1 MNDDNEDNLDSDNYL
16 WDQSGEPDPEV
27 CELENL
33 LSRFAHDERQ
43 LGQRDRERP
52 RWHRI
57 AVAAA
62 VILMAAMAG
71 LYGYV
76 QFQGGGLSPRG
87 ASSVRLVAVDEDR
100 LLHEKEWFHATQSS
114 RRLRLENP
122 EAWLGEFTLDPGS
135 RLQARK
141 IRDELAQ
148 LYLHKGRMEAFVY
161 LDAHPRF
168 VQTQTPAT
176 NCVDLGCEYT
186 LTVDETGDSV
196 VVVTMGRVAFEN
208 NGREV
213 YVPHD
218 ATCRA
223 SKAHGAGTPR
233 YLDAP
238 QPLLLALDAFDSAHD
253 TRGSQRLEL
262 CKAVLAAVPATDRR
276 HCLSV
281 FHFLQDR
288 EALVA
293 QAAREWLVT
302 HVVPRSLGSNRSKM
316 KDYLETNYWWK

>member
-1 MNDDNEDNLDSDNYL
+1 MNESKNNNKNNDDYL
-16 WDQSGEPDPEV
+16 WDKSGEPDPEV
-27 CELENL
+27 QELENL
-33 LSRFAHDERQ
+33 LSRFAHDGRE
-43 LGQRDRERP
+43 LGQRDGEHP

-62 VILMAAMAG
+62 VILMAAIAG
-71 LYGYV
+71 LYGYT
-76 QFQGGGLSPRG
+76 QFQEAGHILRV
-87 ASSVRLVAVDEDR
+87 ATDVRLVAVDEGR
-100 LLHEKEWFHATQSS
+100 LLHENEWFDATASS
-114 RRLRLENP
+114 RKLRLENS
-122 EAWLGEFTLDPGS
+122 ETWLGEFTLDPGS
-135 RLQARK
+135 RLQARQ

-161 LDAHPRF
+161 LDAQPRF
-168 VQTQTPAT
+168 VQTATPAT
-176 NCVDLGCEYT
+176 NCVDLGCEYV

-196 VVVTMGRVAFEN
+196 VEVTMGRVAFED

-213 YVPHD
+213 YVPYD

-238 QPLLLALDAFDSAHD
+238 QRLLSALDVFDSAHD
-253 TRGSQRLEL
+253 THGSQRLEL
-262 CKAVLAAVPATDRR
+262 CKKVLAAVPTSDRR

-293 QAAREWLVT
+293 EAAREWLVT
-302 HVVPRSLGSNRSKM
+302 HVVPRSLQNNRSKM